1 MDEVRISV
9 RSVDEV
15 RVVRFEGAL
24 DLAASLRLRLTLY
37 DSVDAGFRDIVVDLS
52 AVRLID
58 GSAVGVLMR
67 VRYHLAERG
76 GRLRVAGAT
85 GLVLKILEITQ
96 AADALCAYDRYDAVL
111 AGAAD
116 PGAADQGVMVRV
128 AERTDPWGF
137 EVTELLH
144 EMSVMPARDARRVVL
159 RQRAIEA
166 CLPYT
171 ERLARRFHGLG
182 ETPADLN
189 QVAVVGL
196 LRAID
201 GYDPSVGTDFGAYAR
216 PTILGELKRHFRD
229 HGWGAHVPRRLQ
241 ELRLE
246 INRARADLAQVLGR
260 SPTVADLARHLDI
273 SEDDVAEA
281 TTAAGAY
288 RPSSLFAPSGGE
300 EGPTPLDRLGEPDAD
315 IDTVDLRESIQPMLR
330 RLSERDKKIMTMRF
344 YREMTQAEI
353 ATELGIS
360 QMHVSRLLK
369 RIVNRLRRA
378 LLAER

>member
-1 MDEVRISV
+1 MTEVRITV
-9 RSVDEV
+9 RSVGDV

-37 DSVDAGFRDIVVDLS
+37 EGVDAGYRDIVVDLS
-52 AVRLID
+52 AVQLID

-76 GRLRVAGAT
+76 GRLRVAGAN

-96 AADALCAYDRYDAVL
+96 AADALCAYDRYDDLLA
-111 AGAAD
+111 AGAE
-116 PGAADQGVMVRV
+116 PGAPVRV

-137 EVTELLH
+137 EVTEILH
-144 EMSVMPARDARRVVL
+144 AMSELPPRDPRRAAL
-159 RQRAIEA
+159 RQRAIES

-182 ETPADLN
+182 ESPADLN

-201 GYDPSVGTDFGAYAR
+201 GYDPTVGTDFGAYAR
-216 PTILGELKRHFRD
+216 PTIMGELKRHFRD

-273 SEDDVAEA
+273 SEDDVTEA
-281 TTAAGAY
+281 TAAAGAY
-288 RPSSLFAPSGGE
+288 RPSSLFAPAGGDE
-300 EGPTPLDRLGEPDAD
+300 EGPTPLDRLGEPDAEL
-315 IDTVDLRESIQPMLR
+315 DTVDLRASIRPLLQQ
-330 RLSERDKKIMTMRF
+330 LSERDKKIMTMRF
-344 YREMTQAEI
+344 YRNMTQAEI
-353 ATELGIS
+353 AAEIGIS

-369 RIVNRLRRA
+369 RIVCRLRRA